1 MYLISSGISGL
12 DHDDNSLTILKGIYL
27 GLRQVLAEQIQP
39 FSSTYEG
46 NEGNDGL
53 GEFETLRIQNT
64 PDVLHDPQKV
74 TVDPFGNDFFC
85 MLCHQELGNAYI
97 HCDGCEVILQ
107 KDFNICI
114 SCHSVKELRQ
124 QKFQMHPLW

>member
-27 GLRQVLAEQIQP
+27 DLRQVLAEQIQP